1 MDRKKAAR
9 RSCHYERARRSTIQ
23 MDEASI
29 TRAQLYGGVIIAV
42 SFGMMLIH
50 AAVV

>member
-1 MDRKKAAR
+1 MDKTKAAR
-9 RSCHYERARRSTIQ
+9 RRGNYDRARRSTIQ